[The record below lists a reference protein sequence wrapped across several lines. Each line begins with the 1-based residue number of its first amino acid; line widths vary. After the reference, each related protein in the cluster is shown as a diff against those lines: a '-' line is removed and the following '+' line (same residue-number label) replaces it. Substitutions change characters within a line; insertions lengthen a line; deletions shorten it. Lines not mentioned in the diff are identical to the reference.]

1 MDETSILNVASE
13 QSAPILSKDSSNNY
27 SFLLNTTI
35 GDHDYSD
42 NFSPNLSM
50 YAENVVEYIAGFV
63 VRKLKKPYN
72 VLLAYKLSCR
82 SFPCQKIFNGHLW
95 ILKIE
100 VD

>member
-13 QSAPILSKDSSNNY
+13 QSASILSKDSSNNY

-63 VRKLKKPYN
+63 VRKLKKTLKCTAC
-72 VLLAYKLSCR
+72 VQALLSQFSTDTCG
-82 SFPCQKIFNGHLW
+82 F
-95 ILKIE
+95 
-100 VD
+100 